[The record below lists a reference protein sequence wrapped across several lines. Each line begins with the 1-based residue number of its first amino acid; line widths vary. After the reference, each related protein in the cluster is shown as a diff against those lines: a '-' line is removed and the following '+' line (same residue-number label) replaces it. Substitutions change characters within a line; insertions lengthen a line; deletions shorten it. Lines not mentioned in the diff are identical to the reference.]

1 MNKLTAQLDTLP
13 QGAGSDRISQ
23 VMDELDQ
30 LKRQSERL
38 DLINRLHGRMTG
50 VLSMAEMI
58 ETYSVWLTPIV
69 DHELIGYS
77 NSVRNKKHLFCSSHG
92 PGRRRAIAFAEKL
105 IETVRNTNGVVS
117 SDDGIFGHRWIFEN
131 VDDTGILLILKE
143 GEELSSR
150 ELKIINESMVVL
162 ADSLRRALEYEEL
175 FERASTDAL
184 TGLANRRVFEDRIV
198 RLMDSANRYNTPLTM
213 LSLDLDR
220 FKDIN
225 DNLGHQAG
233 DDALVRVAKILS
245 ETVRSTDLLVR
256 IGGDEFLVILDNT
269 DQKSA
274 AILAER
280 LVRKVDGLDI
290 WANDQVKLGVS
301 IGCAQLLK
309 GESLKAWMERTDDYL
324 YHAKDHGKA
333 QVSVA

>member
-1 MNKLTAQLDTLP
+1 MNKLTAQLEKLP
-13 QGAGSDRISQ
+13 QKADSDRISQ

-38 DLINRLHGRMTG
+38 DLINSLHGRMTG

-58 ETYSVWLTPIV
+58 ETYSIWLTPIV

-77 NSVRNKKHLFCSSHG
+77 NSARNKKHLFCSSHG
-92 PGRRRAIAFAEKL
+92 PGRRSAIAFAEKL
-105 IETVRNTNGVVS
+105 IANVSNSDTVVQS
-117 SDDGIFGHRWIFEN
+117 CDGIFGHRWIFEN

-143 GEELSSR
+143 GEELSAR
-150 ELKIINESMVVL
+150 ELQIINESMVVL
-162 ADSLRRALEYEEL
+162 ADSLHRALEYEEL
-175 FERASTDAL
+175 FQRASTDAL

-198 RLMDSANRYNTPLTM
+198 GLIDSANRYNNPLTM

-233 DDALVRVAKILS
+233 DDVLVRVAKILS
-245 ETVRSTDLLVR
+245 STVRSTDLLVR
-256 IGGDEFLVILDNT
+256 MGGDEFLIILENT
-269 DQKSA
+269 DQESA
-274 AILAER
+274 IILAER
-280 LVRKVDGLDI
+280 LVRKVNELDI

-301 IGCAQLLK
+301 IGCAQLRK
-309 GESLKAWMERTDDYL
+309 GESLKEWMERTDDYL
-324 YHAKDHGKA
+324 YHAKDDGKA
-333 QVSVA
+333 RVSVV